1 LNVCTDILYIPT
13 MKEYSYTDTRQR
25 LKTVI
30 AEATTNHEVI
40 RITNRNDRNVIL
52 IDEED
57 YNSLLETAYLLRSP
71 RNAQR
76 LLVAKKRS
84 SSAGLDF
91 EVAITQ
97 LDL

>member
-1 LNVCTDILYIPT
+1 MYIIS
-13 MKEYSYTDTRQR
+13 MKEYSYTDTRQH
-25 LKTVI
+25 LKSVI
-30 AEATTNHEVI
+30 AEATANHEVI

-71 RNAQR
+71 RNAER
-76 LLVAKKRS
+76 LLKAKNRS
-84 SSAGLDF
+84 DSKALDF
-91 EVAITQ
+91 EEAIAQ

>member
-1 LNVCTDILYIPT
+1 
-13 MKEYSYTDTRQR
+13 MKEYSYTDTRQH
-25 LKTVI
+25 LKSVI
-30 AEATTNHEVI
+30 SEATANHEVI

-71 RNAQR
+71 RNSER
-76 LLVAKKRS
+76 LLEAKKRS
-84 SSAGLDF
+84 VSEALDF
-91 EVAITQ
+91 EETIAQ